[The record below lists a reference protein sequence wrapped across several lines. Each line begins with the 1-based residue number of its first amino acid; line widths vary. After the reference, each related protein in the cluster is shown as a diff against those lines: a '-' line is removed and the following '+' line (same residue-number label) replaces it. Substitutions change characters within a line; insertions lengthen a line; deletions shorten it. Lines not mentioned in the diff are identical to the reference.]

1 MSIWNTTSKLRSTGL
16 FSILVISEFQ
26 LRCFSYVMVRDI
38 LPGWKTNN
46 RHRILL
52 GSRPIMKPRHMLLA
66 LLVAAIWGIN
76 FTIIR
81 IGLGSFP
88 PLLLAALRFV
98 VASLPVLILP
108 RPNVPWPRFLW
119 IGATLFL
126 GQFTLLFMAMALGL
140 PAGLASVTLQSQA
153 FLTILVAS
161 IVLGE
166 KPTARQVAGCL
177 VAFAGLGA
185 IGLTVGGDFSMS
197 GLVLCLASALCWAI
211 GNVALRGAGK
221 IDILAMVVWLS
232 LTPPIPLFALSLL
245 FEGPATIARALST
258 MNWTGAGA
266 VLYIA
271 VLSTIVCYAIWGHL
285 LKLYPAS
292 TVAPFSLLVPIF
304 GALSA
309 WLVLGEQFQETRV
322 IGMMLILIGLVIV
335 AVPLRR
341 AVLVHQRA

>member
-1 MSIWNTTSKLRSTGL
+1 MR
-16 FSILVISEFQ
+16 
-26 LRCFSYVMVRDI
+26 
-38 LPGWKTNN
+38 
-46 RHRILL
+46 
-52 GSRPIMKPRHMLLA
+52 PRHMLLA

-76 FTIIR
+76 FTVIR

-98 VASLPVLILP
+98 VAALPVLILP

-119 IGATLFL
+119 IGTTLFL
-126 GQFTLLFMAMALGL
+126 GQFALLFMAMALGL

-161 IVLGE
+161 VVLGE

-185 IGLTVGGDFSMS
+185 IGLTVGGDFSMI
-197 GLVLCLASALCWAI
+197 GLVLCLASALCWAL
-211 GNVALRGAGK
+211 GNVSLRGAGK
-221 IDILAMVVWLS
+221 VDMLAMVVWLS
-232 LTPPIPLFALSLL
+232 LIPPIPLFALSVL
-245 FEGPATIARALST
+245 FEGPATIGHALSV
-258 MNWTGAGA
+258 MDWSGAGA

-271 VLSTIVCYAIWGHL
+271 VLSTILCYAIWGHL
-285 LKLYPAS
+285 LKLYPAG

-309 WLVLGEQFQETRV
+309 RIVLGEQFQEIRV
-322 IGMMLILIGLVIV
+322 IGMMLILAGLIIV
-335 AVPLRR
+335 AAPLRR
-341 AVLVHQRA
+341 TRLVQRPA

>member
-1 MSIWNTTSKLRSTGL
+1 M
-16 FSILVISEFQ
+16 
-26 LRCFSYVMVRDI
+26 
-38 LPGWKTNN
+38 
-46 RHRILL
+46 
-52 GSRPIMKPRHMLLA
+52 MKPRHMLLA

-126 GQFTLLFMAMALGL
+126 GQFALLFMAMALGL

-153 FLTILVAS
+153 FLTILVAA
-161 IVLGE
+161 VALDE

-185 IGLTVGGDFSMS
+185 IGLTVGGDFSMT
-197 GLVLCLASALCWAI
+197 GLVLCLASALCWAV
-211 GNVALRGAGK
+211 GNVSLRGAGK
-221 IDILAMVVWLS
+221 VDMLAMVVWLS
-232 LTPPIPLFALSLL
+232 LIPPIPLFALSFL
-245 FEGPATIARALST
+245 FEGPETIGHALSV
-258 MNWTGAGA
+258 MDWRGAGA

-271 VLSTIVCYAIWGHL
+271 VLSTILCYAIWGHL
-285 LKLYPAS
+285 LKLYPAG

-309 WLVLGEQFQETRV
+309 RIVLGEQFETMR
-322 IGMMLILIGLVIV
+322 IAGMLLILAGL
-335 AVPLRR
+335 
-341 AVLVHQRA
+341 LVVVFPAYRVKRGLAAA